1 MDVFSLYIVYLALLL
16 PLYLFA
22 TRFRSKISNLPPTV
36 FPTLPIIGHLYLLKP
51 PLYRTFAKISARYGP
66 IILLQLGFRR
76 ILLVSSPSAVE
87 ECFTKND
94 LVFANRPKMVY
105 GKIMGNNYTSMSWSS
120 YSDHWRNL
128 RRIAS
133 TELLSLRHLNKLY
146 EIRMDECR
154 LMIHKLLLTNSSQV
168 NMKSVFYEL
177 MLNVMMRMISGKRYF
192 GGDIADVEEEGKRFK
207 KILDEVFLSSSAS
220 DVMDYL
226 PSLSWLGVK
235 GPEKKL
241 IALKEKI
248 DVFFQELINQL
259 KQVKPGE
266 VENKNNTMIEVLFS
280 LQRSNPEY
288 YTDQMIT
295 SFLMVLLSAG
305 TETSSTT
312 MEWGLSLM
320 LNDPQVIK
328 KARNEIDLHVGKYR
342 LIEESD
348 IANLPYLRCILNETL
363 RLYPPA
369 PLLVPHES
377 SEDTIVGGYHISRGT
392 MLLVNQWAIN
402 HNPALW
408 TNPERF
414 NPERFEGLEDT
425 RDYGYKLIPFGS
437 GRRRCPGEGLALRV
451 VGVTLGLL
459 IQCFEWEKVNE
470 DMVDMTEGPGII
482 VPKAK
487 PLIVKCTPRLVMQDA
502 LSQL

>member
-1 MDVFSLYIVYLALLL
+1 MDVLSLCIVYLALLL
-16 PLYLFA
+16 PSYLFA
-22 TRFRSKISNLPPTV
+22 MHLRSKISNLPPSV
-36 FPTLPIIGHLYLLKP
+36 FPTLPIIGHLYLLKS
-51 PLYRTFAKISARYGP
+51 PLFRTFAKISAKFGP
-66 IILLQLGFRR
+66 IILLQLGFRGV
-76 ILLVSSPSAVE
+76 LLVSSPSTVE

-105 GKIMGNNYTSMSWSS
+105 GKIIGNNYTSMSWAS
-120 YSDHWRNL
+120 YGDHWRNL

-133 TELLSLRHLNKLY
+133 TELLSLHHLNKLY
-146 EIRMDECR
+146 AIRMDECR
-154 LMIHKLLLTNSSQV
+154 LMIHKLLLTNSSPV

-192 GGDIADVEEEGKRFK
+192 AGDIENVEEEGKRFK

-220 DVMDYL
+220 NVMDYL

-259 KQVKPGE
+259 KQVKPSE
-266 VENKNNTMIEVLFS
+266 VENKNSTMIEVLLS

-288 YTDQMIT
+288 YTDEMIT
-295 SFLMVLLSAG
+295 SFLMVLLSTG

-320 LNDPQVIK
+320 LNDPQVIE

-342 LIEESD
+342 LVEESD

-377 SEDTIVGGYHISRGT
+377 SEDTIVGDITS
-392 MLLVNQWAIN
+392 LV
-402 HNPALW
+402 
-408 TNPERF
+408 ERCF
-414 NPERFEGLEDT
+414 LST
-425 RDYGYKLIPFGS
+425 S
-437 GRRRCPGEGLALRV
+437 G
-451 VGVTLGLL
+451 
-459 IQCFEWEKVNE
+459 Q
-470 DMVDMTEGPGII
+470 
-482 VPKAK
+482 
-487 PLIVKCTPRLVMQDA
+487 
-502 LSQL
+502 